1 MNIDQKTHTAGIPIP
16 QYTHTG
22 YPISKRSRF
31 QSSDTVTINMREGA
45 WEGNSH
51 QKDQIEVT
59 SFESTR
65 QSMIL
70 GTYT

>member
-1 MNIDQKTHTAGIPIP
+1 
-16 QYTHTG
+16 
-22 YPISKRSRF
+22 
-31 QSSDTVTINMREGA
+31 MREGA

-70 GTYT
+70 GTYTYISPNTHTHIHTTHM